1 MAEAVAFQRMVMP
14 TPYFSNLF
22 GRGVRSII
30 VAYHRGQ
37 ACSETR
43 KVHSAKRP
51 RPPHPHP
58 PLFGGQVYDCSLRH
72 TDQRK
77 RGQAAFPVV
86 INSVRRT
93 CTCCPPRPPHRIHSQ
108 RDSIA
113 NYLFFLKENNWLLAH
128 FGYQIDLFGP
138 CEAGM
143 AQSDQNWRMGIGS
156 PQSRQKILNRR
167 LTQINA
173 DQQTAKRRAHGAK
186 RPGSNRRLKRGVRSM
201 IVAYNSYQQFST
213 E

>member
-1 MAEAVAFQRMVMP
+1 MHLLPAA
-14 TPYFSNLF
+14 S
-22 GRGVRSII
+22 
-30 VAYHRGQ
+30 
-37 ACSETR
+37 
-43 KVHSAKRP
+43 SAIR
-51 RPPHPHP
+51 
-58 PLFGGQVYDCSLRH
+58 F
-72 TDQRK
+72 
-77 RGQAAFPVV
+77 
-86 INSVRRT
+86 
-93 CTCCPPRPPHRIHSQ
+93 HSQ

-173 DQQTAKRRAHGAK
+173 DKLITAEAPFESLRPSRVRRELIFCLSGDDDK
-186 RPGSNRRLKRGVRSM
+186 QKLVYCG
-201 IVAYNSYQQFST
+201 Q
-213 E
+213 